1 MANYGTPKFS
11 RKDFYFIADLA
22 VELELTA
29 DQVETLAQ
37 ALKATNG
44 MFDYDRFVTAATK

>member
-22 VELELTA
+22 VEMELTA